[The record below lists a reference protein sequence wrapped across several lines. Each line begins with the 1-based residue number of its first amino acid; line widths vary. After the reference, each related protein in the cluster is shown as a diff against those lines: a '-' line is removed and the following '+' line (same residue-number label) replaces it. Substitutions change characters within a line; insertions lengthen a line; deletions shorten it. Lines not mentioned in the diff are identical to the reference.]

1 MPVDKFPNAVL
12 EAKEAGNSQSQC
24 HHLIATPDFGASMF
38 YLDDARKTIGYVIRY
53 EIYSSDFAISVV
65 RGGCREC
72 FHDLPPTPRKRAERI
87 PQSDVVLVRKQRFG
101 RLRIATKNR

>member
-1 MPVDKFPNAVL
+1 MSVDKFPDSAL
-12 EAKEAGNSQSQC
+12 EAEEAGHSQGQC
-24 HHLIATPDFGASMF
+24 HHLIAAPDFGSSMF
-38 YLDDARKTIGYVIRY
+38 YLDDARKIIGYVVRY
-53 EIYSSDFAISVV
+53 EIYGSDFAVSVV

-101 RLRIATKNR
+101 RLRISAENR